1 MHSKGF
7 LLAAIAAG
15 SLTPIV
21 FAGGDDDEQQIKVFK
36 ETLDRLGGGFDEGR
50 FATLRA
56 AAQTNAFTCEQV
68 VQFINKFQWKRD
80 AALKVVEIFTG
91 PENERLSAI
100 LDPENKQVILGV
112 FSDDDFMNQLGFA
125 RDDAEK
131 LLKDLEASK
140 NKGGLPPAFILPQSG
155 IRSTDQMTTLTEA
168 IKSAGLSDD
177 DKLKVLQGE
186 VKENTEQFTGP
197 QILQIVALF
206 TFSGGKVKAI
216 KTLEM
221 LMTGV
226 TCDEVVDILTHKL
239 MHADDQYNIL
249 ESLKTNIV
257 DGQYKLR
264 IVDSFTHQSE
274 KTEAE
279 KILRDVGANIPPKN
293 NPVFGI
299 VEGDPVV
306 FVIDKSGSMGTIFS
320 LGTEKFSRDSFCDRE
335 LMVVLRALNPESRF
349 NIIVYGTSA
358 YKIFPDVVKA
368 TPANIETAIAK
379 ATGTGPNMGGT
390 NSLLALKLA
399 YGMTTKPTKIY
410 MMTDGAPDTNA
421 ATIISEVQRMDPV
434 WFNTKIPVNAI
445 AFLMPAPN
453 DGESAAKSF
462 MKALAQT
469 TGGFYR
475 AVGPTSEKAL
485 FV

>member
-1 MHSKGF
+1 MHAKSF

-21 FAGGDDDEQQIKVFK
+21 FAGGDDDEQQIKIFK
-36 ETLDRLGGGFDEGR
+36 ETLDRLDHPFDEGR

-68 VQFINKFQWKRD
+68 VQFINKFQWKKD
-80 AALKVVEIFTG
+80 AALHVVEIFTG

-100 LDPENKQVILGV
+100 LDPENKQVILDV
-112 FSDDDFMNQLGFA
+112 FSDNKFMGYC
-125 RDDAEK
+125 RDTAGK

-168 IKSAGLSDD
+168 IKSAGMRDD

-206 TFSGGKVKAI
+206 TFSGGGVEAI

-226 TCDEVVDILTHKL
+226 TCDEVVDILTRGH
-239 MHADDQYNIL
+239 MRAEDQFKIL

-264 IVDSFTHQSE
+264 IVDSFTFQSD

-279 KILRDVGANIPPKN
+279 KVLRDVGANIPPKN

-306 FVIDKSGSMGTIFS
+306 FVIDKSGSMATTFS

-335 LMVVLRALNPESRF
+335 LMVVLRALNPDSRF
-349 NIIVYGTSA
+349 NIIVYGTGA
-358 YKIFPDVVKA
+358 EKIFPDVVQA
-368 TPANIETAIAK
+368 TPANIETAITK
-379 ATGTGPNMGGT
+379 ATGKGPNMGST
-390 NSLLALKLA
+390 NSLMALKLA
-399 YGMTTKPTKIY
+399 YGMTTRPTKIY
-410 MMTDGAPDTNA
+410 MMTDGAPNDRA
-421 ATIISEVQRMDPV
+421 ATIISEVQRMDPEH
-434 WFNTKIPVNAI
+434 KIPVNAI
-445 AFLMPAPN
+445 AFLMPTPN
-453 DGESAAKSF
+453 DDGESAAKSF
-462 MKALAQT
+462 MKELAQK

-475 AVGPTSEKAL
+475 AVGPASERAL